1 MATRYNPKIVTDGLA
16 FCVDWSNPRCY
27 QGAVGTEA
35 WNDISL
41 NPVGTNGHNQSSGD
55 GPTYTSDGNVA
66 YYNYTRSNT
75 ERHRTTESGGA
86 SILSKM
92 GHSGSG
98 VSAFPYSIEALFRL
112 TSLPVSNST
121 ADRFTIIGNTEV
133 NKGFGIQVRNNG
145 TNVQL
150 QIGARNRG
158 SHTIQEDLVT
168 NKWYHAVIA
177 RDGAADLSATINFY
191 MNGVLI
197 NTRDGSGRAVVDY
210 PSNTTVQIGHGGS
223 ATGAMDGDIALVRIY
238 SKQLSTSEV
247 AQNYNALKGRFGL

>member
-1 MATRYNPKIVTDGLA
+1 MGTHYNPKIVTDGLA

-41 NPVGTNGHNQSSGD
+41 NPVETNGHNQDVSP
-55 GPTYTSDGNVA
+55 GPTYVSDGNVA

-75 ERHRTTESGGA
+75 ERHITTESGGA

-98 VSAFPYSIEALFRL
+98 ISAFPYSIEALFRL
-112 TSLPVSNST
+112 TSLPSSGST
-121 ADRFTIIGNTEV
+121 ANRFTIIGNTEV
-133 NKGFGIQVRNNG
+133 GKGFGIQVRNNG
-145 TNVQL
+145 TNIQL

-158 SHTIQEDLVT
+158 SHTINEDLVT

-177 RDGAADLSATINFY
+177 RDGAAYDSANINFY
-191 MNGVLI
+191 MNGVLK
-197 NTRDGSGRAVVDY
+197 NTRAEDGRADVDY
-210 PSNTTVQIGHGGS
+210 PSNTTVQIGRGGS

-247 AQNYNALKGRFGL
+247 LQNYNALKGRFGL

>member
-98 VSAFPYSIEALFRL
+98 ISAFPYSIEALFRL
-112 TSLPVSNST
+112 TTLPSGTASN
-121 ADRFTIIGNTEV
+121 AYTIIGNTEV
-133 NKGFGIQVRNNG
+133 NKGFGIQVRNNS
-145 TNVQL
+145 TNIRL
-150 QIGARNRG
+150 QIGARGRG
-158 SHTIQEDLVT
+158 SHVINEDLVT
-168 NKWYHAVIA
+168 NKWYHAVIS
-177 RDGAADLSATINFY
+177 RDGAAYDSATINFY
-191 MNGVLI
+191 MNGILI
-197 NTRDGSGRAVVDY
+197 NTRDGNGRADVDY

-247 AQNYNALKGRFGL
+247 LQNYNALKGRFGL